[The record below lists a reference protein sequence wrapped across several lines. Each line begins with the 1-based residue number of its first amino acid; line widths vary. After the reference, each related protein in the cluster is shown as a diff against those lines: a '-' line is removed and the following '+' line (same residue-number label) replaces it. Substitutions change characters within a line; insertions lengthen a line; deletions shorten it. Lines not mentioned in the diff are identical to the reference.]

1 MSLPS
6 LSYLLFPTLVR
17 GSPATSAKDRWD
29 YSLFVI
35 VGKNL
40 VWIAIVVSNAVC
52 VKDPT
57 CLMSTPSQFVFFE
70 QHTCGLWGE
79 HTETCDSNT
88 EYCTLVMRQQVNLK
102 LTKTK
107 AGIKTKA
114 EEKDNY
120 KDKDKYQ
127 DKDSNKDTWRRGTQ
141 TQSISPSV
149 MRQEV
154 SIKQTGQT
162 QWQRVRKVKSW
173 NNWNIKHVFPP
184 LGVCVIFS
192 FPEWLQLHVHG
203 HRSTD
208 VGPTL
213 AKRVCDLCRG
223 PRWPCLWFLTI
234 SFYFTLNCFC
244 MLCDT
249 HSLDIYMQI
258 ISRQPLSKWPCLSR
272 GE

>member
-1 MSLPS
+1 
-6 LSYLLFPTLVR
+6 
-17 GSPATSAKDRWD
+17 
-29 YSLFVI
+29 
-35 VGKNL
+35 
-40 VWIAIVVSNAVC
+40 
-52 VKDPT
+52 
-57 CLMSTPSQFVFFE
+57 MSTPSQFVFFE

-162 QWQRVRKVKSW
+162 Q
-173 NNWNIKHVFPP
+173 
-184 LGVCVIFS
+184 
-192 FPEWLQLHVHG
+192 
-203 HRSTD
+203 
-208 VGPTL
+208 
-213 AKRVCDLCRG
+213 
-223 PRWPCLWFLTI
+223 
-234 SFYFTLNCFC
+234 
-244 MLCDT
+244 
-249 HSLDIYMQI
+249 
-258 ISRQPLSKWPCLSR
+258 
-272 GE
+272 

>member
-1 MSLPS
+1 M
-6 LSYLLFPTLVR
+6 
-17 GSPATSAKDRWD
+17 
-29 YSLFVI
+29 
-35 VGKNL
+35 GKNL

-127 DKDSNKDTWRRGTQ
+127 DKGSNKDTWRRGTQ
-141 TQSISPSV
+141 TQNTSPSV
-149 MRQEV
+149 IMRQEV
-154 SIKQTGQT
+154 SIKPTGQT
-162 QWQRVRKVKSW
+162 QRQRKGQRVRKVK
-173 NNWNIKHVFPP
+173 N
-184 LGVCVIFS
+184 
-192 FPEWLQLHVHG
+192 
-203 HRSTD
+203 
-208 VGPTL
+208 
-213 AKRVCDLCRG
+213 
-223 PRWPCLWFLTI
+223 
-234 SFYFTLNCFC
+234 
-244 MLCDT
+244 
-249 HSLDIYMQI
+249 
-258 ISRQPLSKWPCLSR
+258 
-272 GE
+272 